1 MKKVIFVGG
10 TSYSGSTFFDMTL
23 GNDPAGFSVG
33 EVYALFHPYR
43 PHHIEPPCGCGDA
56 ACTIWSEI
64 LAAGEEKLY
73 ETLFALNPEA
83 EFIVDSSKDPFW
95 IARQVERLQ
104 RAGIETR
111 HILIWK
117 TPLELAASFKK
128 RDELA
133 AWEKSWVNY
142 YRLYHTLVSGWRS
155 VPYAAYT
162 QDTAVLP
169 AICAYLDIPYFA
181 GKEAYWEKTHH
192 LLFGNDSARVHLAAE
207 ATGHN
212 GAPAGSS
219 DESHLQTIYY
229 HAVEDNPLQEFV
241 DQTMSQSPYMADLVS
256 LLKGRDVR
264 AANADVNDMGA
275 NLRMSRA
282 DVQLRRFKQ
291 ALQFGVGRLR
301 YA

>member
-23 GNDPAGFSVG
+23 GNDRAGFSVG

-43 PHHIEPPCGCGDA
+43 AHHIEPPCGCGDA
-56 ACTIWSEI
+56 DCTIWPEV
-64 LAAGEEKLY
+64 LAAGEGKLY
-73 ETLFALNPEA
+73 ETLFALNPKV

-95 IARQVERLQ
+95 IARQVERLEQ
-104 RAGIETR
+104 AGIETR

-128 RDELA
+128 RGELET
-133 AWEKSWVNY
+133 WEKSWVNY

-169 AICAYLDIPYFA
+169 AICDYLDIPYFS

-192 LLFGNDSARVHLAAE
+192 LLFGNASARVHLAQEPASP
-207 ATGHN
+207 N
-212 GAPAGSS
+212 GAPVGV
-219 DESHLQTIYY
+219 DEPLLQTIYY
-229 HAVEDNPLQEFV
+229 QAVEDVALKELV
-241 DQTMSQSPYMADLVS
+241 DQTMRQSPYMADLVA
-256 LLKGRDVR
+256 LLEARDVR
-264 AANADVNDMGA
+264 AAETGEAAMDLS
-275 NLRMSRA
+275 LRMNAA
-282 DVQLRRFKQ
+282 DVQLRRVKQ
-291 ALQFGVGRLR
+291 ALQFGAGRLR
-301 YA
+301 YG